1 MKTWFL
7 ILFCALSLA
16 GCSSEYLIA
25 TTDGQIITTDEKP
38 RLDKNTGMLEFE
50 DSEGRSQQI
59 PQNQVKQIIER

>member
-7 ILFCALSLA
+7 ILTCTLGLA

-25 TTDGQIITTDEKP
+25 TTDGQLIATDEKP
-38 RLDKNTGMLEFE
+38 ELDRDTGMLEFE
-50 DSEGRSQQI
+50 DHEGRTQQI